1 MATTIKQACPL
12 CDAAGEYTLVDH
24 DRYKHFTCPDCVSFR
39 ISIRAELVI
48 FQGPKRWRSSYA
60 YKARQ
65 GPRDHV
71 LILAVPPPSHG
82 GGPASVTVSGLY
94 RHRSELAR

>member
-1 MATTIKQACPL
+1 MTKTIKQDCPL
-12 CDAAGEYTLVDH
+12 CDAACEYSLVDH
-24 DRYKHFTCPDCVSFR
+24 DRHKHFTCPNFA
-39 ISIRAELVI
+39 SIRAELVI

-60 YKARQ
+60 YKAKQ

-71 LILAVPPPSHG
+71 LILAVPPPSQKHG
-82 GGPASVTVSGLY
+82 IASVTVSGLY